1 MRSFIVLALMLL
13 SLPALPGTSAADAPG
28 GPSAPSGGQVFTDD
42 YPYDTYRG
50 WVSTSLSEEDSG
62 MPVIHRVRGDAFSRF
77 YYLMQSDPQVG
88 PANEVRSEDG
98 TLIARVGEGATGLGI
113 RKSPIRLTFILYH
126 VSIKSLS
133 RYHLILIERGKARVL
148 ACRLDQATFEAA
160 VRQHYSTSAALAEA
174 QSYMANYVINL
185 LQATEPVLTHCVAQ
199 NNGAPRGKSDR
210 QPVLRMAFPHV
221 GDTFISDNRG
231 FKGGW
236 LYAGYDKFGPGQH
249 LCCYFGYNGDG
260 RDAYIVGER
269 VHQGREMYRVR
280 LIFHVDN
287 YVRSFPNCDITGERA
302 IVAVADAQWKNGR
315 AYLSDG
321 KTLRIVRWTDK
332 PPTGCENRIYKD
344 PGPEET
350 SRRYRER
357 ARQPL

>member
-1 MRSFIVLALMLL
+1 MRPFIILALMLP
-13 SLPALPGTSAADAPG
+13 LPALPGRSAADAPG
-28 GPSAPSGGQVFTDD
+28 RPSAPSDGQVFTDD

-62 MPVIHRVRGDAFSRF
+62 MPVIHRVRGDGFSRF

-98 TLIARVGEGATGLGI
+98 TLLARVGEDATGLGI

-133 RYHLILIERGKARVL
+133 RYHLILVERGKARVF

-160 VRQHYSTSAALAEA
+160 ARQHYSTSAALAEA
-174 QSYMANYVINL
+174 QSYMSNYVINL
-185 LQATEPVLTHCVAQ
+185 LQVTEPVLTHCVAQ
-199 NNGAPRGKSDR
+199 NNGVPRGKPDR

-221 GDTFISDNRG
+221 GDTFISDNSG

-236 LYAGYDKFGPGQH
+236 LYGGYDKFGPSKH
-249 LCCYFGYNGDG
+249 LCCYFPYDGDG
-260 RDAYIVGER
+260 RDAFIVGER
-269 VHQGREMYRVR
+269 VHPGREMYRVR

-287 YVRSFPNCDITGERA
+287 YVRRIHDCDIAGERA
-302 IVAVADAQWKNGR
+302 IVAVADEQWKNGR

-321 KTLRIVRWTDK
+321 KTLRIVRWTDTSPK
-332 PPTGCENRIYKD
+332 GCENPIYED
-344 PGPEET
+344 PGPEGT
-350 SRRYRER
+350 SRRYQEW
-357 ARQPL
+357 ARQPR